1 MILFKAEE
9 QDFDNYGFGVL
20 SDSVEPDVTR
30 LLSGGYELE
39 FQYPITG
46 VHYSDIQIERIV
58 FCKPSP
64 TKDPQPFRIDNI
76 SKPIRGIVTVH
87 AYHISYDLSK
97 VLIRG
102 FRATSAYLACSYL
115 NDHKNQF
122 RLHNPNKPDEVID
135 PVPFAFSCPY
145 EKTGEM
151 KVDEPRSIR
160 SLMSGSDE
168 TITGTFKGE
177 WDFGEF
183 VVGTAYNR
191 YFSIMLLERV
201 GAEKPVMTIA
211 YGKNMTDITAETD
224 SAKVYKYCYPY
235 WKGTDGVYAEVD
247 NESGCPPHTFEI
259 QNGSGKG
266 VYALDLTNEF
276 ETKPTSAQLKEKALE
291 KIEEAKIGI
300 PTENIEVSFVPGMER
315 LNIGDAVE
323 VIYEAI
329 GVKAVARCVET
340 HYNPIKNIYTNI
352 VVGEAKTTAAD
363 TINNQFTAIEEVP
376 KADYIHSVI
385 QSEGQKIAGNMGGF
399 VRLHDKD
406 NDGYPDE
413 LVITDT
419 LDLESAQH
427 VWRWNQKGLGYSNGY
442 NEGDWSLAITQDGV
456 INADF
461 IRSGRLQSVD
471 IIGTNMQIGYWED
484 SAGHQ
489 QYSTGS
495 IVFREN
501 VRDWPPD
508 RNPAT
513 ILKIDSNGI
522 QCRSQANYE
531 HEINLEIYEGRID
544 AWDRTEGHRLS
555 TIEPAMNFVDPQGT
569 NHRAVQTISD
579 YILFSANGFAL
590 KYESEELDQYRMTY
604 TGSGSIPITNGNVYI
619 DVFNGFVTGIRTEY
633 YPPEYDIPQEGL
645 GFGFDGENLNLT
657 MNGQTIAS
665 NNILT
670 KIVDAVKKALNV

>member
-9 QDFDNYGFGVL
+9 QDFNNYGFGVL

-102 FRATSAYLACSYL
+102 FRATSAHDACGYL
-115 NDHKNQF
+115 NDFKNQF
-122 RLHNPNKPDEVID
+122 RLPDH
-135 PVPFAFSCPY
+135 PVLFAFSCPFS
-145 EKTGEM
+145 KTGEM
-151 KVDEPRSIR
+151 KVDEPHSIR

-168 TITGTFKGE
+168 TITGTYKGE

-183 VVGTAYNR
+183 VVETAYNR

-201 GAEKPVMTIA
+201 GAENPVMTIA

-235 WKGTDGVYAEVD
+235 WKGTDGVYAELND
-247 NESGCPPHTFEI
+247 EDGCPPHTFEI
-259 QNGSGKG
+259 QNGSGNG
-266 VYALDLTNEF
+266 VYGLDLTNEF

-291 KIEEAKIGI
+291 KIKEEKIGI

-419 LDLESAQH
+419 LDLESARH

-461 IRSGRLQSVD
+461 IRAGTMSANHISGGVLKLGSYESDPSKAGSLTVY
-471 IIGTNMQIGYWED
+471 GED
-484 SAGHQ
+484 GFH
-489 QYSTGS
+489 
-495 IVFREN
+495 VLDVN
-501 VRDWPPD
+501 
-508 RNPAT
+508 
-513 ILKIDSNGI
+513 KNGLY
-522 QCRSQANYE
+522 CRSDANQDK
-531 HEINLEIYEGRID
+531 EINLEIRGGRIE
-544 AWDRTEGHRLS
+544 AWNHNYGPSGSESVRTS
-555 TIEPAMNFVDPQGT
+555 VIEPAFLFGT
-569 NHRAVQTISD
+569 SD
-579 YILFSANGFAL
+579 YRDAIKMTCDMLMLDFNNIVAKASSDPGGYRETVTNDYLGFDIPNGRVNL
-590 KYESEELDQYRMTY
+590 S
-604 TGSGSIPITNGNVYI
+604 
-619 DVFNGFVTGIRTEY
+619 VFNGLITDFSIEY
-633 YPPEYDIPQEGL
+633 LPPEYDIPQEGL